1 MIERSGLCHFKAL
14 NLLFVNTVLSVACSD
29 CYNPGQKHRGLFATG
44 VTIDNNIAI
53 DFFVNNH
60 RFCDNQ
66 ALIDTPSIIVAH
78 RHVAIHL

>member
-1 MIERSGLCHFKAL
+1 MRKIHFHAASVIKSLFEIIKYTLGLNYL
-14 NLLFVNTVLSVACSD
+14 
-29 CYNPGQKHRGLFATG
+29 NPGQKHRGVFATG

-66 ALIDTPSIIVAH
+66 ALIDTPSITVAH